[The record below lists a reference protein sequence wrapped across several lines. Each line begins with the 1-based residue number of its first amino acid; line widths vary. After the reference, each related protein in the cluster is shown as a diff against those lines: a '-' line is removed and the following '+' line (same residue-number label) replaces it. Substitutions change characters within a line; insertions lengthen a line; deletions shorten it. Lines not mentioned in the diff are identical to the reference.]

1 MQIYLPCG
9 ATRNYYFFG
18 STEHLPELVR
28 VHKEHHLSFSV
39 VQCAVPAFLAP
50 LLAKGEEG
58 HQSETLTFLLHSHS
72 LPENREQCGDLEK
85 KNVIVSIPSATLL
98 SPVLSAVIW
107 VCLCLRGELSH
118 LATAQHGIPEEFNFE
133 NPLLTER
140 IWCCVI
146 MWPIHMKGLSFL
158 DPFFCF
164 TAQWM

>member
-1 MQIYLPCG
+1 MDQVRVMQIYLPCG

-85 KNVIVSIPSATLL
+85 KKRNCLYTQCHSAF
-98 SPVLSAVIW
+98 P
-107 VCLCLRGELSH
+107 
-118 LATAQHGIPEEFNFE
+118 
-133 NPLLTER
+133 
-140 IWCCVI
+140 CVI
-146 MWPIHMKGLSFL
+146 CCNLSLLVFAWRTVT
-158 DPFFCF
+158 PCNC
-164 TAQWM
+164 TAWYPRGI